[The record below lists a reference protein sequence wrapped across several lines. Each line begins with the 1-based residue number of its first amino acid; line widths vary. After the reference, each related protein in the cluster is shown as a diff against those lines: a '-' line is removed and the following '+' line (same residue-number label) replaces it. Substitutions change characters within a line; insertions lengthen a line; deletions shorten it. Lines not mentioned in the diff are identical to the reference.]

1 MGMNSKTVLTSAGIL
16 MVVGIVVVNAMQA
29 PPPDIEAKEQAS
41 DAQDVEA
48 KPLTMA
54 EKEEMRKS
62 IKEGIAKSQPAT
74 GKSVEGVPEIP
85 IIVLPRVENYAPQ
98 PNDSS
103 IATHW
108 YREDSRSAKR
118 AEELEKE
125 RG

>member
-1 MGMNSKTVLTSAGIL
+1 MGLNTKTLLTSAGVL
-16 MVVGIVVVNAMQA
+16 MVVGIVVVNALQA
-29 PPPDIEAKEQAS
+29 PPPDAEAQEQATT
-41 DAQDVEA
+41 AQNVEA

-54 EKEEMRKS
+54 EKKQMAEQ
-62 IKEGIAKSQPAT
+62 IKQGIAKSQPAANP
-74 GKSVEGVPEIP
+74 SVEGVPEIP

-108 YREDSRSAKR
+108 YKESSRSAKR